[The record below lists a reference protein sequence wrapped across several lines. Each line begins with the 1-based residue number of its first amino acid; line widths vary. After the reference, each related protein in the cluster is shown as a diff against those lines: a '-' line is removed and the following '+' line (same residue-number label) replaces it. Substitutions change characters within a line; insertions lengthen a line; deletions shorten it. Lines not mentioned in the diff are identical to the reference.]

1 MAKKQRRSPDAQKNT
16 QLAAW
21 IELSHLR
28 AMDALPQ
35 SFEKARIA
43 FDDGTPIYDLNGEL
57 LFTRVPLLQTRNA
70 LGWADVAAH
79 PTLGEPLLATSTGG
93 EWNAETLTQA
103 GRKAARALGL
113 KETDKAEVRFVA
125 YSYPKVAL
133 QFLVGRKEVLMLEL
147 FTWIPVP
154 PSTRGPRIEPP
165 SNFERWSFLDEMPDD
180 ERAAR
185 VARFDDRLG
194 RWQEYFH
201 TRAPRLD
208 ILDSR
213 LLLSRLE
220 LVRPLF
226 YASREL
232 HFSTRNSDH
241 FTCYE
246 VRGQETNVWC
256 VGASVQM
263 LLDFYRYEY
272 TQVRLAS
279 ELGLGTLA
287 NPAGLPYSR
296 DGDVVTV
303 IEKMSVNALDAS
315 MNTSP
320 SFSEF
325 VTEIDAN
332 RPLISFVPGHSRTVA
347 GYYRS
352 YLSIIGAPSFHGLLV
367 YDPWPP
373 NAGVTT
379 RWENYNATTYR
390 RTFTA
395 RVHRA

>member
-1 MAKKQRRSPDAQKNT
+1 VAKKQRRSPDAQRNT

-28 AMDALPQ
+28 AMEVLPQ

-43 FDDGTPIYDLNGEL
+43 FDDATPVYDVNGEL
-57 LFTRVPLLQTRNA
+57 LFMRVPLLQTRTA
-70 LGWADVAAH
+70 LGWADVAVH
-79 PTLGEPLLATSTGG
+79 PTLGEPLLATSTGAPWDP
-93 EWNAETLTQA
+93 EALTMA
-103 GRKAARALGL
+103 GRKAARALGF
-113 KETDKAEVRFVA
+113 KEADKADVRFVA

-133 QFLVGRKEVLMLEL
+133 QFLAGRKEVVMLEL

-185 VARFDDRLG
+185 IARFDDRLG
-194 RWQEYFH
+194 RWQDYFR

-208 ILDSR
+208 VIDSR
-213 LLLSRLE
+213 LLLSRLD
-220 LVRPLF
+220 LIRLLF
-226 YASREL
+226 ASREL

-246 VRGQETNVWC
+246 VRGQETSVWC
-256 VGASVQM
+256 VAASVQM

-279 ELGLGTLA
+279 ELGLGTLS
-287 NPAGLPYSR
+287 NPSGLPYSR

-303 IEKMSVNALDAS
+303 IEKMSVNALDAA
-315 MNTSP
+315 MNTTP
-320 SFSEF
+320 TFSEF
-325 VTEIDAN
+325 VAEIDAN
-332 RPLISFVPGHSRTVA
+332 RPLVSFVPGHSRTVA

-352 YLSIIGAPSFHGLLV
+352 YLSIIGAPAFRGLLV

-373 NAGVTT
+373 NAGVIT
-379 RWENYNATTYR
+379 RWENFNATTYR

-395 RVHRA
+395 HVHRA

>member
-1 MAKKQRRSPDAQKNT
+1 VAKKQKPSSDAQRNT
-16 QLAAW
+16 RLAAW
-21 IELSHLR
+21 IELSALR
-28 AMDALPQ
+28 AAEVLPQ

-43 FDDGTPIYDLNGEL
+43 FDDGTPVYDVNGEL
-57 LFTRVPLLQTRNA
+57 LFMRVPLLQTRNA
-70 LGWADVAAH
+70 LGWADVAVH
-79 PTLGEPLLATSTGG
+79 PTLGEPLLATSTGAAWDAKAF
-93 EWNAETLTQA
+93 EQA
-103 GRKAARALGL
+103 GRKAARTLGV
-113 KETDKAEVRFVA
+113 KEADKADVRFVA

-133 QFLVGRKEVLMLEL
+133 QFLVGRKEVVMLEL

-180 ERAAR
+180 ERATR
-185 VARFDDRLG
+185 VARFDNRLE
-194 RWQEYFH
+194 RWQDYFR

-208 ILDSR
+208 IVDSR
-213 LLLSRLE
+213 LLLSRLD
-220 LVRPLF
+220 LLRPLL

-232 HFSTRNSDH
+232 HFSTRNADH

-256 VGASVQM
+256 VAASVQM

-287 NPAGLPYSR
+287 NPNGLPYSR

-303 IEKMSVNALDAS
+303 IEKMSVNALDAT
-315 MNTSP
+315 MNTTP

-325 VTEIDAN
+325 VSEIDAN

-352 YLSIIGAPSFHGLLV
+352 FLAIIGLPAFRGLLV

-373 NAGVTT
+373 NVGVIT
-379 RWENYNATTYR
+379 RWENFDATTYR